1 MIDQVTPRTADVVVI
16 GGGLVGSALGYELV
30 AAGADVTLVDRHDVG
45 RATDAGAGILSP
57 ETNQDPH
64 PDAFA
69 FGLAAACHYES
80 LTRRLAEDGVPD
92 TGFAV
97 TGSVLVAQR
106 PGDDAVMDQAVQLI
120 HSRSPGLVHEL
131 GPREVAR
138 LFPPLAPVRRALFN
152 PAARRVDGRT
162 LNAGLRRA
170 AVSRGLRVVSGG
182 ATINTGRVT
191 GTADGVTTHE
201 GPIAAGAVIVAG
213 GAWSAEVALALG
225 TSLPVVPLKG
235 QIVHL
240 SLPDT
245 DSSHWPIVQPV
256 LGFYLV
262 PWPDGRVACG
272 GTMEAEA
279 GFDHR
284 PTADGLHQLL
294 RECLRTAPG
303 LAQAAV
309 VETRVGSRPATPDG
323 RPIIGRVT
331 GWPNVFVATGHGAEG
346 LLLGPYSALVVARM
360 VLGQQ
365 DSASEESA
373 LVDNVLHS
381 WGTDRFTG

>member
-1 MIDQVTPRTADVVVI
+1 MTTD
-16 GGGLVGSALGYELV
+16 E
-30 AAGADVTLVDRHDVG
+30 GA
-45 RATDAGAGILSP
+45 
-57 ETNQDPH
+57 
-64 PDAFA
+64 
-69 FGLAAACHYES
+69 
-80 LTRRLAEDGVPD
+80 
-92 TGFAV
+92 
-97 TGSVLVAQR
+97 
-106 PGDDAVMDQAVQLI
+106 
-120 HSRSPGLVHEL
+120 
-131 GPREVAR
+131 
-138 LFPPLAPVRRALFN
+138 
-152 PAARRVDGRT
+152 
-162 LNAGLRRA
+162 
-170 AVSRGLRVVSGG
+170 
-182 ATINTGRVT
+182 
-191 GTADGVTTHE
+191 
-201 GPIAAGAVIVAG
+201 IAAGAVVVAG
-213 GAWSAEVALALG
+213 GAWSAEMGAALE
-225 TSLPVVPLKG
+225 TTLPVVPLKG

-309 VETRVGSRPATPDG
+309 LETRVGSRPATPDG

-331 GWPNVFVATGHGAEG
+331 GWSNVFVATGHGAEG

-360 VLGQQ
+360 VLGRQ
-365 DSASEESA
+365 APAPEEA
-373 LVDNVLHS
+373 PLVEPNILHS